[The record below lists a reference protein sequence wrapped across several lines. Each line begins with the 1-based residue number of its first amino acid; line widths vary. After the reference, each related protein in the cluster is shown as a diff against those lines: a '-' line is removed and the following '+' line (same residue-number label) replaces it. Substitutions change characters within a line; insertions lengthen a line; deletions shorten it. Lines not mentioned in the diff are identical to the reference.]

1 MMAAM
6 PAGSATISQF
16 ERTALE
22 IAAAAAQSAFR
33 AGHRQRL
40 RERIRATDR
49 LLDEVERTRLLEL
62 TLVPTSTWAGAVH
75 LAGEV
80 APDLLP
86 RLRRERHPDSVGSCL
101 FAIQGQLLRES
112 QGGRPSGLAPVI
124 PLFPA
129 T

>member
-6 PAGSATISQF
+6 LAGPATNNRF

-40 RERIRATDR
+40 RERLRATDR

-62 TLVPTSTWAGAVH
+62 SLVPASTWAGALR

-80 APDLLP
+80 APALLP
-86 RLRRERHPDSVGSCL
+86 RLRRERHQDSVGNCL
-101 FAIQGQLLRES
+101 FAIQERLLSES
-112 QGGRPSGLAPVI
+112 QVSRPDGLAPVI

>member
-6 PAGSATISQF
+6 SLGHTTSSQF

-62 TLVPTSTWAGAVH
+62 ALVPTATWAGAVR
-75 LAGEV
+75 LAREV
-80 APDLLP
+80 APALLP

-101 FAIQGQLLRES
+101 FAIQEQLLRES

-124 PLFPA
+124 PLFP
-129 T
+129 TT